1 LHNAR
6 RRVDERQLWHT
17 WGLSM
22 TTSEWLQEYASSR
35 GVALRVDRTQSLIR
49 GVKILGLES
58 RNGRSYLPEA
68 LAAATALYEGAKVNV
83 NHPRATT
90 AAPRDY
96 QDRLGAIREVTY
108 RVGEGLFADLQY
120 NPMHAL
126 AEQLAWDAEHAPE
139 NVGFS
144 HNVEARTA
152 RREGRTVV
160 ESILKVQSVDLVADP
175 ATTSGLFEAEEAP
188 APVPDPET
196 SARVSLDEVTRLE
209 QTVAELRRSAQR
221 RERCDE
227 AAELLRKRGLP
238 LLDDSSALARTLLDE
253 AFRERLAG
261 AETAL
266 VLRGVVEE
274 RARLIE
280 AAGAWHETRQ
290 RASGPVCREQR
301 LVDAPLLEAADARQF
316 VSCISR
322 RR

>member
-1 LHNAR
+1 
-6 RRVDERQLWHT
+6 
-17 WGLSM
+17 M
-22 TTSEWLQEYASSR
+22 KTSEWLQEYASSR
-35 GVALRVDRTQSLIR
+35 GLALRVDGTQSLIR

-68 LAAATALYEGAKVNV
+68 LESAAALYDGAKVNV
-83 NHPRATT
+83 NHPRAAA

-96 QDRLGAIREVTY
+96 QDRLGSIREVVF
-108 RVGEGLFADLQY
+108 RPGEGLYADLQY
-120 NPMHAL
+120 NPKHAL

-144 HNVEARTA
+144 HNVEARTS

-175 ATTSGLFEAEEAP
+175 ATTSGLFEAAAEEAATP
-188 APVPDPET
+188 PDLEHDDG
-196 SARVSLDEVTRLE
+196 AGALDEVVRLE
-209 QTVAELRRSAQR
+209 QTVAELRRSARR

-227 AAELLRKRGLP
+227 AAELLRKRGMP
-238 LLDDSSALARTLLDE
+238 ALDDSSALARTLLDE
-253 AFRERLAG
+253 AFRDRLAG
-261 AETAL
+261 ADTSLA
-266 VLRGVVEE
+266 LRGLVEE

-290 RASGPVCREQR
+290 RGRGPVCREQR
-301 LVDAPLLEAADARQF
+301 LVDATLLEAADARQF
-316 VSCISR
+316 VDCISR